1 MVFGDVVA
9 TLVRQSGQESDT
21 SAVVREAQD
30 KLRRAAQIANLGSDP
45 LGTVIEA
52 QVSMLGAMQA
62 MFAAARVSTGS
73 QTDGGVATLEI
84 IRAADRLLAR
94 RQRAFQ
100 VKTVLIAVAAASLVA
115 GVLVLW
121 MQPGASVCQDVR
133 GGRFCG
139 QWVIPP
145 DQ

>member
-1 MVFGDVVA
+1 MVIGDVVA
-9 TLVRQSGQESDT
+9 ALVRQSGQESDT

-30 KLRRAAQIANLGSDP
+30 KLRRAAQVANLGSDP

-145 DQ
+145 AQ

>member
-1 MVFGDVVA
+1 MVIGDVVA
-9 TLVRQSGQESDT
+9 ALVRQSGQESDT
-21 SAVVREAQD
+21 SSVVREAQD
-30 KLRRAAQIANLGSDP
+30 KLRRAVQIANLGSDP

-52 QVSMLGAMQA
+52 QVAMLGAMQA

-73 QTDGGVATLEI
+73 QTDGGVTTLEI

-100 VKTVLIAVAAASLVA
+100 VKTVLIAIAAAGLIA
-115 GVLVLW
+115 GALVLW
-121 MQPGASVCQDVR
+121 TRPGASVCQDVR

-139 QWVIPP
+139 QWVIAP